1 MGSDIDSKVYAT
13 TLAALTLQ
21 VYYRFLPT
29 YKPIETVTEEASDGD
44 VAIEIL

>member
-1 MGSDIDSKVYAT
+1 MHPVYAT

-29 YKPIETVTEEASDGD
+29 YQPIDTTPVDQKSDSD
-44 VAIEIL
+44 VKIEIM

>member
-1 MGSDIDSKVYAT
+1 MHPVYAT

-29 YKPIETVTEEASDGD
+29 YKPIEEQAVQPVISNEVE
-44 VAIEIL
+44 IEIL